1 MAACAAAPLRCELT
15 ARKAIGHVRFL
26 SGCCQPEMKPARMSN
41 HGLTSRD
48 TLPATAGATAVVTA
62 GIVAFLAHDLGP
74 RSLQMA
80 LHIAAMSV
88 AAPLAAALVSK
99 RLPAWVGRYR
109 TLWLSTVVQLA
120 LLWAWHAPSVQ
131 SATAG
136 AHGSHA
142 AAHAALFVSA
152 FVFWGAIIRLPEA
165 RRWQA
170 IAALLLTGK
179 LACLLSALLIFSP
192 RALYPGPHGAD
203 LYDQQL
209 AGLLMITACPLSYL
223 VAAVVLATQLVNR
236 LAQAPR
242 PTPCRTG

>member
-1 MAACAAAPLRCELT
+1 
-15 ARKAIGHVRFL
+15 
-26 SGCCQPEMKPARMSN
+26 MSMRS
-41 HGLTSRD
+41 LTSD
-48 TLPATAGATAVVTA
+48 TLPAIAGATAVMAA
-62 GIVAFLAHDLGP
+62 GAIAFLAHELGP

-99 RLPAWVGRYR
+99 HLPAWVGRYR
-109 TLWLSTVVQLA
+109 TLWLSTVAQLA

-136 AHGSHA
+136 AHGHHV
-142 AAHAALFVSA
+142 AAHAALFLSA
-152 FVFWGAIIRLPEA
+152 FVFWSAISRLPESS
-165 RRWQA
+165 RWQA

-192 RALYPGPHGAD
+192 RALYPLAGPHGSD
-203 LYDQQL
+203 LDDQQL

-236 LAQAPR
+236 PAHASHPI
-242 PTPCRTG
+242 PFRTG